1 MDVNFNWLIKF
12 GIIKI
17 DESESKI
24 QESQKNLW
32 VPNNAVTNCFEC
44 ENKFTTIMVRQHHC
58 RICGNI
64 FCSNCSNKQIQVSN
78 NNKIIKLRVC
88 NNCFIICQDFSKY
101 IDKKMIKGELKEQY
115 YCKLYENSKEINKKF
130 ANFGNV
136 ENENKIKDNINNIYE
151 LILKN
156 LVKNVLNEYLSKE
169 LAKEWENTLFLLVKD
184 VIYNLR
190 TSSLFLNDYLDINEY
205 IKIKIIPY
213 KDNSMCKVIS
223 GFVVR
228 NKNNII
234 SKNIK
239 SSFIGPKI
247 LLVNLEKDFIS
258 KKLDDFSNMF
268 QRSESYIKIIENKFR
283 MLDPDIVV
291 VGIKYP
297 KLLLNNLKNNSSLNN
312 KCIIFGMK
320 EKSFKSIARCT
331 HNIILNSFDLIGTDN
346 ILGKCKH
353 FYTKKIKESF
363 KKQNEDNNI
372 KQINNK
378 FQNYFEEEGEE
389 EEYELIV
396 FEGSNPLLFNTI
408 LLSGED
414 KIFLKKIKNILRN
427 ILLPTARDLFLQK
440 YLLYT
445 FNMNVGEI
453 SQEKIKEEEEQI
465 YSKFEENKNYRP
477 KELDQEQVTIN
488 DFELIKNSFKITKNS
503 YENVKDNKVRSGS
516 YDKEK
521 KITKK
526 ESKEISKYENNNL
539 NYNSFYRGFD
549 LEIIC
554 KKSEY
559 INYSLIQISKTKIN
573 NVIDFNKIE
582 DDNLVDLNEN
592 EINHSLTCSR
602 IGSFISV
609 KSDTNITEKS
619 LHKIVAKYCRPPFK
633 VFYSFF
639 SDRKPYDKSF
649 GKFIL
654 QICKASETN
663 CPLCGISLS
672 KHVFHY
678 YKSNERIIIKLL
690 SESEY
695 DLQKILNNIKNNNIV
710 QEQKDDT
717 LLDIYTYGYCNI
729 CQRITTPLFK
739 LPYEILN
746 YSKAKI
752 FRIILENTSLE
763 NICREY
769 NYNIANITFNNNEC
783 KHYINKNISRI
794 FVTNLGSW
802 VFEYSDISKYFISPL
817 KINNHL
823 NNIEKDNKNLN
834 NYIELIEQYMNE
846 GNKNSNIILDMLYNL
861 FSKQKSDL
869 EIALND
875 EKMYLFRNSINLLI
889 NIIVMGMKMIEKFK
903 NILPKILNKENV
915 KPENNFLLCV
925 SIIKKVYLKIIKI
938 KIIANTID
946 KSINEIKIIS
956 DILNNQMPY
965 SYEENIKILEGKHKD
980 IPIELQLSDIQ
991 VDKSPKVNI
1000 NFENNLVYIKMI
1012 SFIEYYDDKHN
1023 KYSTEYVNHDLSCI
1037 ISLALS
1043 SDDYLNFI
1051 KTNNFNNI
1059 QFENIKCERS
1069 PEELDYE
1076 GIKKYISSKKNNVIY
1091 LNMFK
1096 KKEDNKNDEMSFEE
1110 QELKEK
1116 MQQNNKTNFNSSL
1129 VFNIGNNKFI
1139 DIKNENNDNNKILTF
1154 LENELISNKK
1164 DEFNFTL
1171 SNNYYEIFDIKEKNN
1186 KDSIDEKEKEKEKEK
1201 NIIDKIDK
1209 EINIIKNQLVEFNNS
1224 FIDQQRE
1231 LNSIIKSLIRLRD
1244 NKKSSIRKS
1253 RRKSSSSIKNN
1264 IDEYNNIMESKTY
1277 QDESNLSNLMN
1288 ENDDRIQEATIL
1300 PYFPFVPEFLKIF
1313 DLKKEKY
1320 YEEELLERKYLEYK
1334 IKVYFPN
1341 QFEAL
1346 RTVFCATNEEFLK
1359 AIRKSFEWSVSG
1371 GKSKANFFKTI
1382 DSKYVV
1388 KSISEM
1394 EFNMYIELALNYFK
1408 HISKFLFHGMPS
1420 AMAKI
1425 LGAYSIKIKYPGG
1438 KENNYYMIYMENI
1451 YYGMITSI
1459 DNYTF
1464 NAPEESNIMVYDLKG
1479 SKINR
1484 FVQKKDK
1491 KPGKVL
1497 LDTNFLEDFN
1507 GEPLFFEFNVFQI
1520 LQNALNNDSQ
1530 FLKEEGVIDYS
1541 LLIILEYENY
1551 NKNDKKENEKNFKII
1566 RLGIIDYLRKY
1577 TWDKQIESYSKKF
1590 IHGFTNPTI
1599 IDPDSYSKR
1608 FMKKIKRYFVGI

>member
-1 MDVNFNWLIKF
+1 MDDNFNWLIKF

-32 VPNNAVTNCFEC
+32 VPNNVATNCFEC
-44 ENKFTTIMVRQHHC
+44 ENKFTTIIVRQHHC
-58 RICGNI
+58 RICGKI

-101 IDKKMIKGELKEQY
+101 INKKLIKGELKEQY

-130 ANFGNV
+130 VNFGNV
-136 ENENKIKDNINNIYE
+136 ENENRIKNNINNIYE

-156 LVKNVLNEYLSKE
+156 LIKNVLNEYLSKE

-184 VIYNLR
+184 VINNLR
-190 TSSLFLNDYLDINEY
+190 TSSLFMNDYLDINEY

-213 KDNSMCKVIS
+213 KDNSLCKVIS
-223 GFVVR
+223 GFVMR

-234 SKNIK
+234 FKNTK

-247 LLVNLEKDFIS
+247 LLINLEKDFIS
-258 KKLDDFSNMF
+258 KKLDDFTNMF
-268 QRSESYIKIIENKFR
+268 QRSESYIKIIENKMR
-283 MLDPDIVV
+283 ILDPDIIV
-291 VGIKYP
+291 VGVKYP
-297 KLLLNNLKNNSSLNN
+297 NLLLNNLKNNSSLNN
-312 KCIIFGMK
+312 KCIIFGTK

-353 FYTKKIKESF
+353 FYIKKLKDTF
-363 KKQNEDNNI
+363 KVQNEDNNI
-372 KQINNK
+372 KIFNNK

-396 FEGSNPLLFNTI
+396 FEGNNPLLFNTI
-408 LLSGED
+408 LLSGKD
-414 KIFLKKIKNILRN
+414 KPFLKKIKNILRN

-453 SQEKIKEEEEQI
+453 SLENIKEEEDQI
-465 YSKFEENKNYRP
+465 YSIFEKNKNYRP
-477 KELDQEQVTIN
+477 KELDQEQLTLN
-488 DFELIKNSFKITKNS
+488 DFELLKNSFKITKNAND
-503 YENVKDNKVRSGS
+503 NVNYKKIRGGS

-521 KITKK
+521 NITKK
-526 ESKEISKYENNNL
+526 ESKELSKIEKNIS
-539 NYNSFYRGFD
+539 NYNAFYKGFD
-549 LEIIC
+549 LETII

-559 INYSLIQISKTKIN
+559 INYSLIQISKTLVN
-573 NVIDFNKIE
+573 YVIDFSQIE
-582 DDNLVDLNEN
+582 GDNNVDINEN
-592 EINHSLTCSR
+592 DINHSLTSSR
-602 IGSFISV
+602 IGSFMSIRS
-609 KSDTNITEKS
+609 STNITEKS
-619 LHKIVAKYCRPPFK
+619 LHKIVAKYCRQPFK

-654 QICKASETN
+654 QLCKESKSDCPIC
-663 CPLCGISLS
+663 GMSLN
-672 KHVFHY
+672 KHVFHF

-690 SESEY
+690 SEEEY
-695 DLQKILNNIKNNNIV
+695 NLKIVLDYIKENNNF
-710 QEQKDDT
+710 QAQKDDT

-729 CQRITTPLFK
+729 CQNITTPLFK

-752 FRIILENTSLE
+752 FRFILENTSLE
-763 NICREY
+763 NIYREY
-769 NYNIANITFNNNEC
+769 NYNITNKIYNNKC

-817 KINNHL
+817 KINCEL

-834 NYIELIEQYMNE
+834 NYLELIEQYINE

-869 EIALND
+869 EIVLND
-875 EKMYLFRNSINLLI
+875 EKLYIFKNNINSLI
-889 NIIVMGMKMIEKFK
+889 NIIVIGMKMIEIFK
-903 NILPKILNKENV
+903 SNLTKILSKENI
-915 KPENNFLLCV
+915 KPENNFLLCI
-925 SIIKKVYLKIIKI
+925 SMIKKVYLRIIKI
-938 KIIANTID
+938 KIIANSID

-991 VDKSPKVNI
+991 IDKSPKINT
-1000 NFENNLVYIKMI
+1000 NFENSLVYIKI
-1012 SFIEYYDDKHN
+1012 LAFIEYYDDKHN
-1023 KYSTEYVNHDLSCI
+1023 KYSTEYLNHDYSCI
-1037 ISLALS
+1037 ISLVLS
-1043 SDDYLNFI
+1043 SDDYYNFI
-1051 KTNNFNNI
+1051 KSNNFNNI
-1059 QFENIKCERS
+1059 QFENIRCERS
-1069 PEELDYE
+1069 PEQLDYE
-1076 GIKKYISSKKNNVIY
+1076 SIKKHISSKKNNIIY
-1091 LNMFK
+1091 LNMLK
-1096 KKEDNKNDEMSFEE
+1096 KKDDNKNDEMSFEE

-1129 VFNIGNNKFI
+1129 VFNIGKNKFR

-1164 DEFNFTL
+1164 EEFNFTL
-1171 SNNYYEIFDIKEKNN
+1171 SNNYYEIFDLKDKNN
-1186 KDSIDEKEKEKEKEK
+1186 KDSIDEKEIEKE
-1201 NIIDKIDK
+1201 NRIIDKLDK
-1209 EINIIKNQLVEFNNS
+1209 EIKLIKSQLVDFNNS
-1224 FIDQQRE
+1224 FIEQQRE
-1231 LNSIIKSLIRLRD
+1231 LNNVIKSMIKIRD

-1253 RRKSSSSIKNN
+1253 RRKSSSSIKYSLDEHNN
-1264 IDEYNNIMESKTY
+1264 ILEPRSFQE
-1277 QDESNLSNLMN
+1277 
-1288 ENDDRIQEATIL
+1288 ENDILNLKNDDYIQEATVL
-1300 PYFPFVPEFLKIF
+1300 PYFPYVPEFLKIF
-1313 DLKKEKY
+1313 ELKKEKY

-1346 RTVFCATNEEFLK
+1346 RTIFCASNDEFLK
-1359 AIRKSFEWSVSG
+1359 SIRQSFEWSVSG

-1382 DSKYVV
+1382 DSKYVI
-1388 KSISEM
+1388 KNISEM
-1394 EFNMYIELALNYFK
+1394 EFNMFIELALNYFK
-1408 HISKFLFHGMPS
+1408 HISKFLLHGMPS

-1438 KENNYYMIYMENI
+1438 KENSFYMIYMENI

-1464 NAPEESNIMVYDLKG
+1464 NSPESNIMVYDLKG

-1484 FVQKKDK
+1484 FVQQKDRK
-1491 KPGKVL
+1491 SGKVL

-1507 GEPLFFEFNVFQI
+1507 GEPLFFEFSVFQI

-1541 LLIILEYENY
+1541 LLIILEYENN

-1599 IDPDSYSKR
+1599 INPDSYSKR
-1608 FMKKIKRYFVGI
+1608 FMKKVKRYFVGI